1 MDSRRV
7 LGLAAGHATTEH
19 AAPGAVIVRSLS
31 GDQSE
36 SRKKG
41 SGISVMKLSL
51 KTIVPSGMLGLA
63 LVAGS
68 ATSARADF
76 AYPNFNSIAGLT
88 LNGAAIQSA
97 PTLSVTPPVR
107 ASAGS
112 FWRNDRQTISN
123 GFESTF
129 TFRVRDVAGLGADGF
144 AFLIHNAA
152 AGTAALGGGG
162 GAMGYATNE
171 VFSSLPGNTGI
182 ENSLAIEFDMWD
194 NTGGW
199 DDFNSSKSISV
210 QTNGTQAN
218 RPSAAFSRGQ
228 VSPLA
233 DFGDGAVHTVR
244 LSYAPGILDI
254 YLDNLVTPVLTVNVN
269 LATTLALHNGSD
281 AFVGFT
287 AGTGALANAQR
298 HEILSWEF
306 GSTVVPTP
314 ATVSLIATGGLL
326 LGRRRRR

>member
-1 MDSRRV
+1 MN
-7 LGLAAGHATTEH
+7 
-19 AAPGAVIVRSLS
+19 
-31 GDQSE
+31 
-36 SRKKG
+36 
-41 SGISVMKLSL
+41 LSL
-51 KTIVPSGMLGLA
+51 KTIVPGGLLGLA

-68 ATSARADF
+68 TSSARADF
-76 AYPNFNSIAGLT
+76 AYANFNSIAGLT
-88 LNGAAIQSA
+88 LNGAAIQSG
-97 PTLSVTPPVR
+97 PTVSVTPPVR

-112 FWRNDRQTISN
+112 FWRTDRQTVSN

-129 TFRVRDVAGLGADGF
+129 TFRVADVAGGGADGF

-152 AGTAALGGGG
+152 AGASALGGTG
-162 GAMGYATNE
+162 GAIGYATNE

-182 ENSLAIEFDMWD
+182 ENSVAIEFDMWD

-199 DDFNSSKSISV
+199 ADFNNGRHISV
-210 QTNGTQAN
+210 QTNGVLDN
-218 RPSAAFSRGQ
+218 RPSAGFSRGQ
-228 VSPLA
+228 FSPLA

-254 YLDNLVTPVLTVNVN
+254 YLDNLVTPVLSVNIN
-269 LATTLALHNGSD
+269 LGSTLGLHAGSD

-287 AGTGALANAQR
+287 AGTGATADAQR

-306 GSTVVPTP
+306 GSTVVPGP
-314 ATVSLIATGGLL
+314 ATASLIATGGLL

>member
-1 MDSRRV
+1 M
-7 LGLAAGHATTEH
+7 LGLAAGGATTEH

-76 AYPNFNSIAGLT
+76 AYPNFNSIAGLS

-112 FWRNDRQTISN
+112 FWRSDRQTISD

-129 TFRVRDVAGLGADGF
+129 TFRTRDVAGLGADGF
-144 AFLIHNAA
+144 AFVIHNAV
-152 AGTAALGGGG
+152 AGASAIGGGG

-171 VFSSLPGNTGI
+171 VFADQPGNTGI

-199 DDFNSSKSISV
+199 DDFGSSNNISV
-210 QTNGTQAN
+210 QTNGVLAN

-228 VSPLA
+228 VTPGTNLS
-233 DFGDGAVHTVR
+233 DNAVHTVR

-269 LATTLALHNGSD
+269 IASTLALQGGTD

-287 AGTGALANAQR
+287 AGTGALANVQR

-314 ATVSLIATGGLL
+314 AAASLIATGGLL